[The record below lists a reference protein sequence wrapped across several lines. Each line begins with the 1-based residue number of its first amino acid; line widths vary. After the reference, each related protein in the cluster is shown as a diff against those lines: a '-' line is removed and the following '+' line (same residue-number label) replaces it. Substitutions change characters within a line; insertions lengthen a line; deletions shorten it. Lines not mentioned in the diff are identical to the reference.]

1 VTTLIG
7 LVLMAGGIAV
17 LAMVRPWRTEPDD
30 QDPEPQPDESVTAV
44 LPRVKRSP
52 SPRRPSPGRQR
63 RHRVEMIQRAR
74 HVPAEPGRPE
84 IPLPDWLGPV
94 SGGPR

>member
-1 VTTLIG
+1 
-7 LVLMAGGIAV
+7 
-17 LAMVRPWRTEPDD
+17 PDD
-30 QDPEPQPDESVTAV
+30 AATTV
-44 LPRVKRSP
+44 LPRVKRTP
-52 SPRRPSPGRQR
+52 SPRRPRPGSPRGH